1 MQSAQPVS
9 SPLAMVL
16 FLAAI
21 AAFLSSPKKL
31 RTLGRMALGFV
42 VAALLIMIPTSIARK
57 GDPEMWGRM
66 AAEIGI
72 VIAAAAGWWD
82 VRALR
87 RAAKEAAGRPPTEN
101 GRP

>member
-1 MQSAQPVS
+1 MQSAQPIS
-9 SPLAMVL
+9 WPLGPLL

-21 AAFLSSPKKL
+21 AVFLSSPKKL
-31 RTLGRMALGFV
+31 RTLGRMVLGFV
-42 VAALLIMIPTSIARK
+42 MAALLIMIPTSIVRR

-72 VIAAAAGWWD
+72 LMAVAAGWWD

-87 RAAKEAAGRPPTEN
+87 RAAKEAAGRPPFET
-101 GRP
+101 GHP